1 VGKLTGRETLLVFL
15 AAGIALLLSMFVSAV
30 YRHQQWPAIVCFTL
44 AMALMYIFFRH
55 RKVVL
60 TLTALSF
67 LLVNVGL
74 NNLFHPSVPGYLV
87 TYGSAVGMCLIV
99 WWRARKRSQLGRK
112 SSGPQDM
119 HKLFD
124 KDTGD
129 AL

>member
-1 VGKLTGRETLLVFL
+1 VLT
-15 AAGIALLLSMFVSAV
+15 
-30 YRHQQWPAIVCFTL
+30 
-44 AMALMYIFFRH
+44 YIFFRH
-55 RKVVL
+55 RKVAF
-60 TLTALSF
+60 TIAALVF

-74 NNLFHPSVPGYLV
+74 NTLARPRVLGYLV
-87 TYGSAVGMCLIV
+87 TFGSAAGLWLLI
-99 WWRARKRSQLGRK
+99 WWRARKRLQLGRK